1 MYAIVDISGKQFRA
15 EEGFELKVPH
25 QREEEGKKIS
35 FDRVLLID
43 DGSDVKI
50 GQPTVSGY
58 AVEATVLEHGRDR
71 KVPVFKKKRRKGYRV
86 KNTHRQEFTIIR
98 VENIKS
104 GVSKKSTPKK
114 SEDTTKEGE

>member
-15 EEGFELKVPH
+15 EEGLELKVPH

-35 FDRVLLID
+35 FDRVLLLD
-43 DGSDVKI
+43 DGSDDVKV
-50 GQPTVSGY
+50 GQPTVSGS

-86 KNTHRQEFTIIR
+86 KNTHRQEFTVIR
-98 VENIKS
+98 VENINN
-104 GVSKKSTPKK
+104 GTSKKTSTKK
-114 SEDTTKEGE
+114 SKDAAKEG

>member
-15 EEGFELKVPH
+15 EEGLELKVPH
-25 QREEEGKKIS
+25 QRQEEGAKIS

-43 DGSDVKI
+43 DGRDIKV
-50 GQPTVSGY
+50 GQPTVSGST
-58 AVEATVLEHGRDR
+58 VEATVLQHGRDK

-86 KNTHRQEFTIIR
+86 KNTHRQEFTVIR

-104 GVSKKSTPKK
+104 GASKKSAPKK
-114 SEDTTKEGE
+114 SKNAAKEGE

>member
-15 EEGFELKVPH
+15 EEGLELKVPH

-35 FDRVLLID
+35 FDRVLLLD
-43 DGSDVKI
+43 DGSDVEV
-50 GQPTVSGY
+50 GQPTVSGS

-86 KNTHRQEFTIIR
+86 KNTHRQEFTVIR
-98 VENIKS
+98 VENINN
-104 GVSKKSTPKK
+104 GTSKKTSTKK
-114 SEDTTKEGE
+114 SKDAAKEG

>member
-15 EEGFELKVPH
+15 EEGLELKVPH

-35 FDRVLLID
+35 FDRVLLLD
-43 DGSDVKI
+43 DGSDVKV
-50 GQPTVSGY
+50 GQPIVSGS
-58 AVEATVLEHGRDR
+58 AVEATVLEHGRDK

-86 KNTHRQEFTIIR
+86 KNTHRQEFTVIR

-104 GVSKKSTPKK
+104 SVSKKSSLKK
-114 SEDTTKEGE
+114 GKDDAEEGE

>member
-15 EEGFELKVPH
+15 EEGLELKVPH

-35 FDRVLLID
+35 FDRVLLLD
-43 DGSDVKI
+43 DGNDIKV
-50 GQPTVSGY
+50 GQPTVSGS
-58 AVEATVLEHGRDR
+58 AVEATIVEHGRDR

-86 KNTHRQEFTIIR
+86 KNTHRQEFTLIR

-104 GVSKKSTPKK
+104 GASKKSAPKK
-114 SEDTTKEGE
+114 AEEASEEGE